1 MSTSL
6 STIGGTAVAHL
17 DESKL
22 QQLAEWVSF
31 HASPEQLAWESD
43 KFRDMRKLLKEHKA
57 AKHLRVAAVRLECI
71 ALRRIALAGFAS
83 KLTNHYDR
91 RAAEF
96 FGEMTDEEFAEVL
109 DDSEKTTTPFAVY
122 KHYKGER
129 DEPARWVYERS
140 SDGGYPEDRV
150 HEMVAHERH
159 HFAYATQQVLSDLAM
174 GEAPFTVAE
183 AAHKLLTHIESNMG
197 DHEKEIPPEMAGEPL
212 REVVRRVLRAPG
224 PSELVYVDGN
234 EVRIPGYVTFHPGDG
249 DTWQRV
255 PWVKATLGQLLNMV
269 ATREEQAHQMQRA
282 AGNLRRL
289 YESLAE
295 ASDGDPAERVNDIT
309 AKADLRVV
317 RQEAVA

>member
-1 MSTSL
+1 MSASL
-6 STIGGTAVAHL
+6 STIGGTAVAQL

-22 QQLAEWVSF
+22 HQLAEWVSF

-71 ALRRIALAGFAS
+71 ALRRIALAGFTS

-255 PWVKATLGQLLNMV
+255 PWEKATLGQLLNMV

-317 RQEAVA
+317 KQEAVA

>member
-71 ALRRIALAGFAS
+71 ALRRIALAGLAS

-255 PWVKATLGQLLNMV
+255 PWEKATLSQLLNMV

-317 RQEAVA
+317 KQEAVA